1 MLTDNACTSIG
12 SVHMKKKK
20 EQPYYKAS
28 ELLPQETIAL
38 LMKIEVLAW
47 VPHPVDL
54 LACVCTTFML

>member
-1 MLTDNACTSIG
+1 
-12 SVHMKKKK
+12 MKKKK

-54 LACVCTTFML
+54 LVCVCMTFML

>member
-1 MLTDNACTSIG
+1 MH
-12 SVHMKKKK
+12 VHMYIHRFCSHEKKK

-54 LACVCTTFML
+54 LACVCMTFML